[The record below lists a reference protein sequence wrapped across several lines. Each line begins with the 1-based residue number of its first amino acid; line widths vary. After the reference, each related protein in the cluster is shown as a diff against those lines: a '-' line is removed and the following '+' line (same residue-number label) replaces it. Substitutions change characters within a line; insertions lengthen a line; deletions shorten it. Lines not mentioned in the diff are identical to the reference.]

1 MISMDTENNSSPS
14 AGIYNSSFKWLLAI
28 LWLIS
33 LVGVAF
39 FFLVQN
45 KSPGMFVS
53 SLSSS
58 PSMSPATSNRLQ
70 PVAPNATTQVSSG
83 LESGVYT
90 YVCHDLKI
98 APSRMQFDCQEGE
111 TFIDDIIWF
120 DWKATGATGKGTLNL
135 SDCSFSC
142 KSPNYRMYPVT
153 VKLSSPVKDGKM
165 VYFRRFDYLYVSA
178 SGREYP
184 GFWNPTAVHEGR
196 VVSGGR

>member
-1 MISMDTENNSSPS
+1 MNAEKNSLPTT
-14 AGIYNSSFKWLLAI
+14 GVYNSSFKWLLAFV
-28 LWLIS
+28 WLIA
-33 LVGVAF
+33 LAGIAF
-39 FFLVQN
+39 FFVVQT
-45 KSPGMFVS
+45 KSPGTFES
-53 SLSSS
+53 AESSS
-58 PSMSPATSNRLQ
+58 PSMPSSTSNRLQ
-70 PVAPNATTQVSSG
+70 PVAPKATSG
-83 LESGVYT
+83 DVPGMDSGVYT

-111 TFIDDIIWF
+111 TFIDDIIWY

-135 SDCSFSC
+135 SDCSFGC

-196 VVSGGR
+196 VISGGR